1 MIATETDIDRRFQK
15 LYFENKNI
23 ELLVSLETTA
33 RELPKTSRENPLL
46 LFSTLD
52 VDAFNNQRIQ
62 NGKCKVFDHCVVR
75 SSRSYGFYLPL
86 WYLQTL
92 LSIHCTFC
100 QSGWYAVFKMFL
112 FFYQIIINS

>member
-62 NGKCKVFDHCVVR
+62 NGKCKVFDHCVVC
-75 SSRSYGFYLPL
+75 SSCSYGFYLPL
-86 WYLQTL
+86 
-92 LSIHCTFC
+92 
-100 QSGWYAVFKMFL
+100 
-112 FFYQIIINS
+112 